1 MDGTDDKTGTVIA
14 FFDLDHT
21 LLDGANGT
29 IYVMQMVREG
39 LMERKVLLLVTWYSI
54 LYKLNRLPRE
64 AVYKKVLDEMG
75 RYSVL
80 RMIEMMDTG
89 FERFIVPRLYQGGV
103 DIVDDHRGKGHLTVI
118 ATAAGEYIAERVRAQ
133 LGADDFIATPTPIKG
148 DYMTSEVM
156 GPMAFMEGKLDMARQ
171 YCAERGAELSD
182 CWFYSDSASDLPLLE
197 AVGHPVM
204 VNPQLKLR
212 TATRGRRW
220 PVLRFKEYAVFESIV
235 RPVRVLT
242 PEMNDFLSRYE
253 ATLTVEAAESDGVA
267 SKGLRRAGG

>member
-1 MDGTDDKTGTVIA
+1 VSTTTPETNVIA

-29 IYVMQMVREG
+29 IYAVQMVREK
-39 LMERKVLLLVTWYSI
+39 LMEQRVLLLVIWYSI
-54 LYKLNRLPRE
+54 LYKLNRLPQE

-75 RYSVL
+75 RYTVL
-80 RMIEMMDTG
+80 RMIEMMDIG

-103 DIVDDHRGKGHLTVI
+103 EIVREHREKGHRTVI

-148 DYMTSEVM
+148 EHMSSEVM
-156 GPMAFMEGKLDMARQ
+156 GPMAFMEGKLEMAAQ
-171 YCAERGAELSD
+171 YCEERGADLSE
-182 CWFYSDSASDLPLLE
+182 CWFYSDSASDLPLLD

-212 TATRGRRW
+212 MATRGRSW
-220 PVLRFKEYAVFESIV
+220 PVLKFKDYAKFDRIA
-235 RPVRVLT
+235 RPERVQT
-242 PEMNDFLSRYE
+242 PEMNQFLEIYE
-253 ATLTVEAAESDGVA
+253 ASI
-267 SKGLRRAGG
+267 AGGATD